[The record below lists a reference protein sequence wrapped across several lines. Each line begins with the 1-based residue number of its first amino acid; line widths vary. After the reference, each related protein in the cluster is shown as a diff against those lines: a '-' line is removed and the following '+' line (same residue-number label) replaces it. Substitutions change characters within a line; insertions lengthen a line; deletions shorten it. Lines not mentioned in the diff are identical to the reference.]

1 VDKLRRTSKVYPR
14 AQSYAGKANIPFF
27 HFCTALITITVFIY
41 LYENYKKEENMKLTC
56 GRDAILKEIGIA
68 QEVISSKNSL
78 SILSNVLMTASKDSL
93 ALQATDLKV
102 GFQTK
107 IPVDVSKEG
116 TTTAFCDKLLN
127 ILRSLPEGDVEIE
140 QSDATMLRIR
150 PLSKKIDFQLRCIPA
165 DKYPEIARTSDDSF
179 FDFPQKDFTEMVS
192 KTIFAV
198 SDDETRYFMNGVFV
212 EKRENMLVMVA
223 TDGRRLAYISRRIP
237 VPMENL
243 RGVILPPKI
252 LTIVRKLSSG
262 QGSLSLALTDKNVF
276 VRMDGK
282 NFTSNLIDGQ
292 FPDYRRVI
300 PDSQKHRVTLDR
312 APLEDALKRVSL
324 LVEQKSRKVVF
335 SIKEGVIL
343 VSSKES
349 ELGVASEEISCDYEG
364 PEMSFAVNYLY
375 LLEPLREIGTE
386 KVSMEFSD
394 VNNAITMKPLPEDG
408 YLNIIMPMQLD

>member
-1 VDKLRRTSKVYPR
+1 
-14 AQSYAGKANIPFF
+14 
-27 HFCTALITITVFIY
+27 
-41 LYENYKKEENMKLTC
+41 MKLTC
-56 GRDAILKEIGIA
+56 SRDAILKEMGIA

-78 SILSNVLMTASKDSL
+78 SILSNVLMTASKNGL

-102 GFQTK
+102 GFQTR
-107 IPVDVSKEG
+107 IPVEVAAEG

-127 ILRSLPEGDVEIE
+127 ILRSLPEGDVQIE
-140 QSDATMLRIR
+140 QSDATMLSIK
-150 PLSKKIDFQLRCIPA
+150 PVSKKIDFQLRCIPA
-165 DKYPEIARTSDDSF
+165 DKYPEIAQTSDDSY

-192 KTIFAV
+192 KTLFAV

-212 EKRENMLVMVA
+212 EKRENNLIMVA
-223 TDGRRLAYISRRIP
+223 TDGRRLAFISRRIP

-252 LTIVRKLSSG
+252 LTIVKKLSSG
-262 QGSLSLALTDKNVF
+262 EGNLSLALTDKNVF

-300 PDSQKHRVTLDR
+300 PDTQKHRVILDR
-312 APLEDALKRVSL
+312 QTLEDALKRVSL

-335 SIKEGVIL
+335 SIKDGVIL
-343 VSSKES
+343 ISSKES
-349 ELGVASEEISCDYEG
+349 ELGVASEEISCDYDG

-375 LLEPLREIGTE
+375 MIEPLREVHTE
-386 KVSMEFSD
+386 KVTMEFSD
-394 VNNAITMKPLPEDG
+394 VNNAITLKPEPEDG